1 MTLLKIAGGRL
12 IDPANGIDDEVRD
25 LWISEGRVV
34 TAPAD
39 PDLKA
44 DRTIDA
50 RGYVVMPAG
59 VDVHCHIAG
68 GKVNAARMLRP
79 EDKGRSPWGRAEG
92 LRSGTTGSVPSTFTT
107 GYQYAALGYATAVD
121 AAIPPLGARH
131 AHHELRDTPI
141 IDKAF
146 LVLLGNNHAILDRV
160 RAGEWGTLRDT
171 VAWYL
176 NATRAYGVKVVNPGG
191 IERWKQGH
199 GNVAALDDTVDH
211 FGVTPRQILTALAT
225 AVDELGLP
233 HPMHLHG
240 LNLGLPGNA
249 ATTLETL
256 QALDGHRAHLA
267 HIQFHSYGGTIGDT
281 ASVTSDV
288 ARLADYVNTH
298 ANLTVDV
305 GQVLFGE
312 TTSMT
317 ADGPVGQF
325 LHSVTGRKWLSH
337 DVELET
343 GCGVVP
349 ITYEDKNFIHALQ
362 WAIGLEW
369 YLSVDDPWR
378 IALSTDHPNGGS
390 FLAYPQ
396 IIALLMDRGHRGDQL
411 KRLPE
416 RTRARTRLAEL
427 SREYSLAEIAIIT
440 RAAPARM
447 LGLTQKGHLGPGADG
462 DVTIY
467 APDDDKERM
476 FSLPRY
482 LIKAG
487 EIVLDDGTI
496 RAVPEGQT
504 RSVAPGFDEAIV
516 PALRSWFARDSSIQ
530 FANFTVTDSDLAN
543 TSGGTYVRSPS

>member
-1 MTLLKIAGGRL
+1 MTLLKIAGGRV

-25 LWISEGRVV
+25 LWIGDSRVV
-34 TAPAD
+34 AAPAD
-39 PDLKA
+39 PGVKPE
-44 DRTIDA
+44 RTIDA
-50 RGYVVMPAG
+50 RGYVVMPGG

-79 EDKGRSPWGRAEG
+79 EDRHRSPWGRTQG

-107 GYQYAALGYATAVD
+107 GYQYAALGYTTAVD
-121 AAIPPLGARH
+121 AAIAPLGARH

-146 LVLLGNNHAILDRV
+146 LVLLGNNHAILDHV
-160 RAGEWGTLRDT
+160 RGSAWGKLRDT

-191 IERWKQGH
+191 IERWKQGR
-199 GNVAALDDTVDH
+199 GNVARLDDTVEH
-211 FGVTPRQILTALAT
+211 FEVTPRQILTALAT
-225 AVDELGLP
+225 AIDELGLP

-240 LNLGLPGNA
+240 LNLGLPGNG
-249 ATTLETL
+249 ATTLQTL
-256 QALDGHRAHLA
+256 EALDGHRAHLA
-267 HIQFHSYGGTIGDT
+267 HIQFHSYGGTIGDP
-281 ASVTSDV
+281 SSITSDV
-288 ARLADYVNTH
+288 DRLADYVNAH

-325 LHSVTGRKWLSH
+325 LHSVTGRKWVSQ

-343 GCGVVP
+343 GCGIVP
-349 ITYEDKNFIHALQ
+349 ITYDDKKFVNALQ

-369 YLSVDDPWR
+369 YLCVDDPWR

-396 IIALLMDRGHRGDQL
+396 IIALLMDRGHRADQL

-416 RTRARTRLAEL
+416 RTRARTRLADL
-427 SREYSLAEIAIIT
+427 TREYTLAEIAIIT

-447 LGLTQKGHLGPGADG
+447 LGLAQKGHLGPGADG
-462 DVTIY
+462 DITIY

-487 EIVLDDGTI
+487 EVVLDDGAFLATPAG
-496 RAVPEGQT
+496 RT
-504 RSVAPGFDEAIV
+504 RSVAPSFDDAIAGELEA
-516 PALRSWFARDSSIQ
+516 WFARDSSIQ
-530 FANFTVTDSDLAN
+530 FANFAVTDSDLD
-543 TSGGTYVRSPS
+543 RSDEAG